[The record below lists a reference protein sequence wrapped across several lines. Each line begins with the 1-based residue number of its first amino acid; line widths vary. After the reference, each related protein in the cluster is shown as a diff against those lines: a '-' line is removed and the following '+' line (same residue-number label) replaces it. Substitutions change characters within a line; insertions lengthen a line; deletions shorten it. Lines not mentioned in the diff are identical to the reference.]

1 VNGDG
6 RKQVVTAWKID
17 PDSTSDY
24 QDFNPFIN
32 DIWGFGEWG
41 TVGESWSGGVVFMDA
56 TNGAKNYVYHIH
68 QLVEAGLALGHADTN
83 KPLETYVLNDSGS
96 VVAFDKTKP
105 HGFYGNGNL
114 HKQFGK
120 NSQVI
125 SGSYQLGVD
134 VFTADIDGDGLAEVL
149 VPTTHYASP
158 WQPNETI
165 LDDDGAILWRKWDR
179 PVSYPLN
186 QWQNNAC
193 MIPVNPDHDNHVDVL
208 SFNHSYEIAFRSWN
222 GVELVDR
229 PGWPKNFYPYL
240 PTPPVMGDVDGD
252 GQEEIVIGTY
262 DPTQNPSNGNLYV
275 YALDGTLKFSVPVPG
290 GLKHIPSIANV
301 YGTGLDVVYRSLA
314 GKIYIQNFGSA
325 SSGPVSW
332 STHRGNKQR
341 DGNLGVSL
349 YPPGTPL
356 ITTKDSGYRRA
367 SFSWNVSATNSVQSF
382 RIYRAEKPEGPF
394 MHIATAPAN
403 ATFYSD
409 SLLKPGC
416 QYIYEVAA
424 VYAMGEVHSA
434 PFAILPLLGN
444 NLVANSG
451 FEENSDSHWD
461 KWFTGEI
468 DWTNMVASTNVAYQG
483 KKSMEITLRNNGSS
497 GTISQYGQYG
507 IIDAYLPVTPGTL
520 YSFGGFIKTSLSQP
534 SEQWLEWVSTK
545 TGENTNARPAL
556 PYPYYFTPHFVVGAG
571 ASEWT
576 YVNRTFVM
584 PAGFPNVEMAH
595 RYSVNSPANGSIY
608 LDNLFF
614 RALPSP
620 GSTNWAELIPFHA
633 TWRYAT
639 NTPPANWFATNFD
652 DSTWLSGL
660 AKFGAG
666 TGPTNLTTILPQR
679 KAAYYFRRN
688 FVLPSQPCEELLLS
702 AICTDAGM
710 PPGIYLNGV
719 KLPTSGIE
727 VASNPGN
734 KTEYYD
740 LTPFLELLR
749 PGTNTIAVKLNNTW
763 AVDWDDIAFDLNL
776 KTIAGAAPVEPH
788 LEIVTQ
794 ANQSQ
799 TFSTTAS
806 TAASPISLNFFGPT
820 NSVWRVESTDVL
832 PPVWQLM
839 DVITIGSS
847 SSLLLQDTGQN
858 GRLLPSQTPSRFY
871 RVVPN

>member
-1 VNGDG
+1 
-6 RKQVVTAWKID
+6 
-17 PDSTSDY
+17 
-24 QDFNPFIN
+24 
-32 DIWGFGEWG
+32 
-41 TVGESWSGGVVFMDA
+41 
-56 TNGAKNYVYHIH
+56 
-68 QLVEAGLALGHADTN
+68 
-83 KPLETYVLNDSGS
+83 
-96 VVAFDKTKP
+96 
-105 HGFYGNGNL
+105 
-114 HKQFGK
+114 
-120 NSQVI
+120 
-125 SGSYQLGVD
+125 
-134 VFTADIDGDGLAEVL
+134 
-149 VPTTHYASP
+149 
-158 WQPNETI
+158 
-165 LDDDGAILWRKWDR
+165 
-179 PVSYPLN
+179 
-186 QWQNNAC
+186 
-193 MIPVNPDHDNHVDVL
+193 
-208 SFNHSYEIAFRSWN
+208 
-222 GVELVDR
+222 
-229 PGWPKNFYPYL
+229 
-240 PTPPVMGDVDGD
+240 
-252 GQEEIVIGTY
+252 
-262 DPTQNPSNGNLYV
+262 
-275 YALDGTLKFSVPVPG
+275 
-290 GLKHIPSIANV
+290 
-301 YGTGLDVVYRSLA
+301 
-314 GKIYIQNFGSA
+314 
-325 SSGPVSW
+325 
-332 STHRGNKQR
+332 
-341 DGNLGVSL
+341 
-349 YPPGTPL
+349 
-356 ITTKDSGYRRA
+356 
-367 SFSWNVSATNSVQSF
+367 
-382 RIYRAEKPEGPF
+382 
-394 MHIATAPAN
+394 
-403 ATFYSD
+403 
-409 SLLKPGC
+409 
-416 QYIYEVAA
+416 
-424 VYAMGEVHSA
+424 
-434 PFAILPLLGN
+434 
-444 NLVANSG
+444 
-451 FEENSDSHWD
+451 
-461 KWFTGEI
+461 
-468 DWTNMVASTNVAYQG
+468 
-483 KKSMEITLRNNGSS
+483 
-497 GTISQYGQYG
+497 
-507 IIDAYLPVTPGTL
+507 
-520 YSFGGFIKTSLSQP
+520 
-534 SEQWLEWVSTK
+534 
-545 TGENTNARPAL
+545 
-556 PYPYYFTPHFVVGAG
+556 
-571 ASEWT
+571 
-576 YVNRTFVM
+576 M